1 MERGIVA
8 KANIQIVAPNVVTL
22 SAVKENE
29 HRKGTYIKA
38 GTNNKMYIR
47 PNRIPK
53 NFETFRISFASFLTW
68 LLFTMLIPMDNF
80 FENVLIDGVNEC
92 MFKSS

>member
-8 KANIQIVAPNVVTL
+8 KVSIHIVAPNVVTL
-22 SAVKENE
+22 SAVKENAP
-29 HRKGTYIKA
+29 RKGTYIKA
-38 GTNNKMYIR
+38 GTNNKTYVR

-53 NFETFRISFASFLTW
+53 NLETFLISFVPFLTW
-68 LLFTMLIPMDNF
+68 LVSTMLIPTDNF